1 MSDIKPTSEVEEK
14 YVIFTLNKQ
23 ISVHFIR
30 WLILDTDEYQYY
42 LLVMGGRRCEGLSG
56 VTKWSSSRA
65 AVCVDLLYRC
75 MVGALSVC
83 TVPVPCV
90 ESHAV
95 ISDELGSTTWLM
107 AFLYLS
113 YWCLAY
119 IKSVTSLHKYQ
130 LQIVE
135 SHSLETKWK
144 NFTQPTTK
152 TAWSAAF

>member
-56 VTKWSSSRA
+56 VTKWSISRA

-83 TVPVPCV
+83 TVPVPCA

-107 AFLYLS
+107 AFLKLLMSGLYKVS
-113 YWCLAY
+113 DE
-119 IKSVTSLHKYQ
+119 SP
-130 LQIVE
+130 QIPATNCRITFSWNKMKE
-135 SHSLETKWK
+135 FHSTGY
-144 NFTQPTTK
+144 
-152 TAWSAAF
+152 